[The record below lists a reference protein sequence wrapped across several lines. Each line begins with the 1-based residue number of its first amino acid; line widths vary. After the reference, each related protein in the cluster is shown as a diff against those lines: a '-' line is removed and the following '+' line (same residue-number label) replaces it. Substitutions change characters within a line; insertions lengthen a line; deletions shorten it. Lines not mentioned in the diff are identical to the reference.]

1 MTETLQAAAIF
12 TFPERPEDRLRR
24 ALRGLEAALAE
35 QAGAVAELRRELGA
49 LSSSL
54 GGLEDAFDGYSV
66 ALGQTGTECRRAEA
80 EFRKLETTADM
91 MMALSR
97 RA

>member
-1 MTETLQAAAIF
+1 VTDIASAAIF

-35 QAGAVAELRRELGA
+35 QAKAVAELRQELGSLGTA
-49 LSSSL
+49 L

-66 ALGQTGTECRRAEA
+66 SLAQTGVSARAAEA

-91 MMALSR
+91 MLALGR
-97 RA
+97 